1 MNAHMEH
8 TAKMGTAG
16 KTGARHHLS
25 RDVFHTEHHRFRPSC
40 FRRFAQALAA
50 RADLQTRL
58 SQLAK
63 RATKNARHQE
73 GEAPAEDAAT
83 LLVEMDQLSNQLET
97 MIVQIN
103 VRNLS
108 VEVAPGMSMTAA
120 LARRD
125 TLRRLQKSRTDLA
138 DAASVVPDRYSR
150 TELRTITSLDVRVLR
165 TEADAYAKQARELDV
180 LIQGINW
187 TTDLEG

>member
-1 MNAHMEH
+1 MKLAE
-8 TAKMGTAG
+8 A
-16 KTGARHHLS
+16 LS
-25 RDVFHTEHHRFRPSC
+25 V
-40 FRRFAQALAA
+40 

-58 SQLAK
+58 SQIAK

-73 GEAPAEDAAT
+73 GEEPAEDAT
-83 LLVEMDQLSNQLET
+83 QLLAEMDLLANQLEAL
-97 MIVQIN
+97 IVQIN
-103 VRNLS
+103 TRNLS

-125 TLRRLQKSRTDLA
+125 TLRRLQKTRSDLA

-150 TELRTITSLDVRVLR
+150 TELRTISALDVKTLR
-165 TEADAYAKQARELDV
+165 AEADAYAKAARELDV

-187 TTDLEG
+187 TTDLED